1 MEAAGEAD
9 RYVFGFEES
18 YGYLSG
24 SHVRDKDGVNGSLL
38 ICEMFAHYKA
48 KGRSLV
54 EVLNALYEK
63 YGYFKEAL
71 QSITFEGASGAKKMT
86 ELMDSLR
93 KNPPSEIAGFKVED
107 VKDYGAGVGNLPK
120 SNVMEFNMEHDVNV
134 LVRPSGTEPKIK
146 MYYLVKGDS
155 EEAGDRITASLEAYF
170 TEVCK
175 G

>member
-1 MEAAGEAD
+1 M
-9 RYVFGFEES
+9 
-18 YGYLSG
+18 
-24 SHVRDKDGVNGSLL
+24 
-38 ICEMFAHYKA
+38 
-48 KGRSLV
+48 
-54 EVLNALYEK
+54 
-63 YGYFKEAL
+63 
-71 QSITFEGASGAKKMT
+71 
-86 ELMDSLR
+86 
-93 KNPPSEIAGFKVED
+93 ED